1 MIFNEF
7 SVATATFL
15 VTSSNVVLKMGKLM
29 LIPEFPLEK
38 LSVKL

>member
-1 MIFNEF
+1 MIFHEF
-7 SVATATFL
+7 FIAAATIL
-15 VTSSNVVLKMGKLM
+15 VTSSNVVLKMAKLM